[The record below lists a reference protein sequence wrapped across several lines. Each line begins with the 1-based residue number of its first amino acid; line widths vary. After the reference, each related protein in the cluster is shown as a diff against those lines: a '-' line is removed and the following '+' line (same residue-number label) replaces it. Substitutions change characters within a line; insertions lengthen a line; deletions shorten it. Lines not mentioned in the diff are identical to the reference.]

1 MCARGGKAGCEG
13 SPATCT
19 AHGITSEVPQG
30 DRAHVCTPGCVQYRP
45 AFVRFPASVE
55 QWKKYLPLEEISPS
69 TPPRVA
75 RRHLLDD
82 ASTMPPRRC
91 QPHHLLSYGRDS
103 NAVRNATASF
113 QRARSLLPTC
123 RSLPHHSPNIT
134 PTSCVVFIAAASSHP
149 HHPTHLPL
157 SSSQEIFVEAFAA
170 AAYQTTEADRRKLVS
185 YNDVYQ
191 AVQTGA
197 SRGQDLEFLEGI
209 IPPQSH
215 PAN

>member
-1 MCARGGKAGCEG
+1 MCARGFKAGCEG

-19 AHGITSEVPQG
+19 AHGITSEVSQG
-30 DRAHVCTPGCVQYRP
+30 DRAHVCTPGCVQYGP
-45 AFVRFPASVE
+45 TFIRFLASVE
-55 QWKKYLPLEEISPS
+55 QWKKVISLNTATSGTPALP
-69 TPPRVA
+69 
-75 RRHLLDD
+75 RRCLLDD
-82 ASTMPPRRC
+82 ANRTTCCLMAE
-91 QPHHLLSYGRDS
+91 S

-123 RSLPHHSPNIT
+123 RSLPHHSPNVR

>member
-1 MCARGGKAGCEG
+1 M
-13 SPATCT
+13 
-19 AHGITSEVPQG
+19 
-30 DRAHVCTPGCVQYRP
+30 
-45 AFVRFPASVE
+45 
-55 QWKKYLPLEEISPS
+55 
-69 TPPRVA
+69 
-75 RRHLLDD
+75 
-82 ASTMPPRRC
+82 
-91 QPHHLLSYGRDS
+91 
-103 NAVRNATASF
+103 
-113 QRARSLLPTC
+113 
-123 RSLPHHSPNIT
+123 
-134 PTSCVVFIAAASSHP
+134 FIAAASSHP